1 MPQDTSK
8 NSSASD
14 AFQRTPAADTSRLL
28 AARRQGRTLREQ
40 RKDGDA
46 ERDREVN
53 LGGIEVN
60 LQLHV
65 HGEIPGYKIVWEN
78 DDNGAIETRLMQGF
92 DFVTQDELYAK
103 QAKIVPDE
111 EISSAISRFV
121 KGTRSDGQSL
131 RAYLLKVPDE
141 IWAQLEQQRYDLA
154 DARDRDIRQQADDP
168 DTKAGMRSL
177 KHLRSSVDTHYSREY
192 QLGEKARNRGTE

>member
-1 MPQDTSK
+1 MSQEPVAPNT
-8 NSSASD
+8 ASG
-14 AFQRTPAADTSRLL
+14 AFQRAPAADTNRLL
-28 AARRQGRTLREQ
+28 AARRQGRSLREQ
-40 RKDGDA
+40 REEGA
-46 ERDREVN
+46 EPRERDAH

-65 HGEIPGYKIVWEN
+65 HGSIPGYKLVWEN

-121 KGTRSDGQSL
+121 KGTRSDGQAL
-131 RAYLLKVPDE
+131 RAYLLKVPE
-141 IWAQLEQQRYDLA
+141 EVWAQMEQQRYDLA
-154 DARDRDIRQQADDP
+154 DERDRAIRQQAEEP
-168 DTKAGMRSL
+168 DEKAGMRSL
-177 KHLRSSVDTHYSREY
+177 KHMRSKIDTGYRHEY
-192 QLGEKARNRGTE
+192 QLNERATQRRE